1 MEQDLSYLHKLFEHF
16 PEPVFALHGLQVVY
30 TNAAGGALLALQEE
44 SFLITLGELLPQES
58 GQVQCALEGGL
69 YHITVSLL
77 TPDLRLLLLRPARQ
91 VEASPHHS
99 NVPAIL
105 RGHLTNLAATTEHLA
120 QQLYKEQRLEAYSDL
135 LSIQNQAVYRIL
147 RLARQMELSSSDW
160 AQEFSMGMVDL
171 AGVCRSIHGEL
182 GSRLGEEGPRF
193 TYRSE
198 LGSLAMLGSKTLL
211 EQLILSLLSNAI
223 KSAGPDGAVDLSL
236 FKKNNRAVISVWDN
250 GKSIP
255 EDRLLNLF
263 SPFHNATLP
272 RPNEGAGL
280 DLWIAHRIAIF
291 HHGVIMAGNRPNGG
305 TEFTVS
311 LPIHAPTQLRL
322 QSTDTAFVG
331 EDFSHLLVV
340 LADALPRH
348 AFDPIVEP

>member
-1 MEQDLSYLHKLFEHF
+1 MDQDLPLLHKLFDHF
-16 PEPVFALHGLQVVY
+16 PEPVFALHRLQVVY
-30 TNAAGGALLALQEE
+30 ANPKGTELLSMQEE
-44 SFLITLGELLPQES
+44 HFLITLGELLPQES
-58 GQVQCALEGGL
+58 GQIQCALEGGL

-77 TPDLRLLLLRPARQ
+77 SPELRLLLLRPAKE
-91 VEASPHHS
+91 VAAVFHHN
-99 NVPAIL
+99 NVSSIL
-105 RGHLTNLAATTEHLA
+105 RGHLTNIAATTEHLA
-120 QQLYKEQRLEAYSDL
+120 QQLNREQRLEAYSDL

-147 RLARQMELSSSDW
+147 RLARQMELSHGDW
-160 AQEFSMGMVDL
+160 EQEFTMGMVDL

-182 GSRLGEEGPRF
+182 SSRLGEEGPRF

-198 LGSLAMLGSKTLL
+198 LGSLPMLGSKLLL

-223 KSAGPDGAVDLSL
+223 KSAGPEGAVDLSL
-236 FKKNNRAVISVWDN
+236 SKKNNRAVLSVWDS

-263 SPFHNATLP
+263 SPFQHSTLP

-311 LPIHAPTQLRL
+311 LPIHAPKQLRL

-348 AFDPIVEP
+348 AFDPIMEP